1 MLVRKKSQLFA
12 GANLKKHKTKVAIL
26 KDELEKEQ
34 MYVEY
39 LQTLLKDIEKKKK
52 QRQNSQQNNLG
63 NGSSQSSGGSTVASA
78 SNNLTKFPEH
88 HLDKT
93 KQEFLDSH
101 LSDLKKNDAFVTV
114 INVSSVESE
123 KFVKSADAP
132 QPQPTVPA
140 VAKIAKSATKTA
152 TNSDFKSLANDD
164 SSNQLVSM
172 TTNEKSASL
181 PASKKSGKSKPSVL
195 AGNSNLL
202 ESLNKSS
209 RDSLRSVSSP
219 ITPPN
224 ELISSSTEDFI
235 SREGRDFIR
244 LNGFSNIF
252 DLITSDHG
260 FTNLQ
265 FKIFSFF

>member
-1 MLVRKKSQLFA
+1 M
-12 GANLKKHKTKVAIL
+12 AIL

-63 NGSSQSSGGSTVASA
+63 NSSSQSSGGSTVASA

-132 QPQPTVPA
+132 QPTVPA
-140 VAKIAKSATKTA
+140 VASKIAKSATKTA

-164 SSNQLVSM
+164 SSNQLVLM

-195 AGNSNLL
+195 AGNSNLSD
-202 ESLNKSS
+202 SLKKSS

-219 ITPPN
+219 VTPPN

-244 LNGFSNIF
+244 LNV
-252 DLITSDHG
+252 L
-260 FTNLQ
+260 
-265 FKIFSFF
+265 

>member
-1 MLVRKKSQLFA
+1 M
-12 GANLKKHKTKVAIL
+12 AIL

-52 QRQNSQQNNLG
+52 QRQNSSQQNNFPG
-63 NGSSQSSGGSTVASA
+63 NSSSSQNSAGGSTVASA

-132 QPQPTVPA
+132 QSQPTVPA
-140 VAKIAKSATKTA
+140 VASKIAKSAAKTA
-152 TNSDFKSLANDD
+152 TKSDFKSLANDD
-164 SSNQLVSM
+164 SSNQQLVLM

-195 AGNSNLL
+195 AGNSNLS
-202 ESLNKSS
+202 ESLNNSS

-219 ITPPN
+219 VTPPN

-244 LNGFSNIF
+244 LNVLKAIYCQRHGLMMSAHKVHIF
-252 DLITSDHG
+252 
-260 FTNLQ
+260 
-265 FKIFSFF
+265 

>member
-1 MLVRKKSQLFA
+1 MPNTIFFA

-63 NGSSQSSGGSTVASA
+63 NSSSSQNSAGGSTVASSA

-123 KFVKSADAP
+123 KFVKSADAHP
-132 QPQPTVPA
+132 QPVVPS
-140 VAKIAKSATKTA
+140 VASKIAKTATKTA
-152 TNSDFKSLANDD
+152 TTSDFKSLASDD
-164 SSNQLVSM
+164 SSNQLVLM

-195 AGNSNLL
+195 AGNSNLS

-219 ITPPN
+219 VTPPN

-244 LNGFSNIF
+244 LNV
-252 DLITSDHG
+252 L
-260 FTNLQ
+260 
-265 FKIFSFF
+265 

>member
-1 MLVRKKSQLFA
+1 M
-12 GANLKKHKTKVAIL
+12 AIL

-52 QRQNSQQNNLG
+52 QRQNSSQQNNLG
-63 NGSSQSSGGSTVASA
+63 NSSSSQNSAGGSTVASA

-132 QPQPTVPA
+132 QPTVPA

-152 TNSDFKSLANDD
+152 TKSDFKSLANDD
-164 SSNQLVSM
+164 SSNQQLVLM

-195 AGNSNLL
+195 AGNSNLS

-219 ITPPN
+219 VTPPN

-244 LNGFSNIF
+244 LNV
-252 DLITSDHG
+252 L
-260 FTNLQ
+260 
-265 FKIFSFF
+265 

>member
-1 MLVRKKSQLFA
+1 MNSLISKLFQVSNSNLKYNFFFA

-52 QRQNSQQNNLG
+52 QRQNSSQQNNLG
-63 NGSSQSSGGSTVASA
+63 NSSSSQNSAGGSTVASSA

-132 QPQPTVPA
+132 QPTMPAVPA
-140 VAKIAKSATKTA
+140 VASKIAKSATKTA
-152 TNSDFKSLANDD
+152 TKSDFKSLANDD
-164 SSNQLVSM
+164 SSNQQLVLM

-195 AGNSNLL
+195 AGNSNLS

-219 ITPPN
+219 VTPPN

-244 LNGFSNIF
+244 LNV
-252 DLITSDHG
+252 L
-260 FTNLQ
+260 
-265 FKIFSFF
+265 

>member
-1 MLVRKKSQLFA
+1 M
-12 GANLKKHKTKVAIL
+12 AIL

-52 QRQNSQQNNLG
+52 QRQNSSQQNNFPG
-63 NGSSQSSGGSTVASA
+63 NSSSSQNSGGSTVASA

-132 QPQPTVPA
+132 QPTVPA

-164 SSNQLVSM
+164 GSNQLGLMS
-172 TTNEKSASL
+172 TNEKSASL

-195 AGNSNLL
+195 AGNSNLS

-219 ITPPN
+219 VTPPN

-235 SREGRDFIR
+235 SREGRNFIR
-244 LNGFSNIF
+244 LNV
-252 DLITSDHG
+252 L
-260 FTNLQ
+260 
-265 FKIFSFF
+265 

>member
-1 MLVRKKSQLFA
+1 MNSLISKLFQVSNSNLKYNFFFA

-52 QRQNSQQNNLG
+52 QRQNSSQQNNLG
-63 NGSSQSSGGSTVASA
+63 NSSSSQNSAGGSTVASA

-132 QPQPTVPA
+132 QPAVPA
-140 VAKIAKSATKTA
+140 VASKIAKSATKTA

-164 SSNQLVSM
+164 SSNQQLVLM

-195 AGNSNLL
+195 AGNSNLS

-219 ITPPN
+219 VTPPN

-244 LNGFSNIF
+244 LNV
-252 DLITSDHG
+252 L
-260 FTNLQ
+260 
-265 FKIFSFF
+265 

>member
-1 MLVRKKSQLFA
+1 MPNTIFFA

-63 NGSSQSSGGSTVASA
+63 KGSSQQNSGGSTVPGGAGSA
-78 SNNLTKFPEH
+78 TSNNLTKFPEH

-123 KFVKSADAP
+123 KFVKSADAHP
-132 QPQPTVPA
+132 QPVVPS
-140 VAKIAKSATKTA
+140 VASKIAKTATKTA
-152 TNSDFKSLANDD
+152 TTSDFKSLASDD
-164 SSNQLVSM
+164 SSNQLVLM

-195 AGNSNLL
+195 AGNSNLS

-219 ITPPN
+219 VTPPN

-244 LNGFSNIF
+244 LNV
-252 DLITSDHG
+252 L
-260 FTNLQ
+260 
-265 FKIFSFF
+265 